1 VDNQL
6 SRESRILDLGSPDQS
21 GCAADSANQADSLD
35 KTHVPRL
42 PLFQVGRLDVSC
54 QIRLQMN
61 RGIAVSNALPRV
73 GVSASCLVISQCFF
87 YAQREKKIE
96 RERERE
102 RERCIYHMR
111 SRLPGDRLYQLAS
124 RAHLRVQFSARG
136 GRESRDKP
144 ILA

>member
-102 RERCIYHMR
+102 MHISYAIAFAGG
-111 SRLPGDRLYQLAS
+111 SSVQLAS